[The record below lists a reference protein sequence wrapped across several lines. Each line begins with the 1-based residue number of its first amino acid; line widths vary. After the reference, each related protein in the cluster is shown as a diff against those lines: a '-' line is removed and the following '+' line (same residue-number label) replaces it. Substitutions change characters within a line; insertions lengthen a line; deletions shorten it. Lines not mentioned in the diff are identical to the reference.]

1 MREKYFES
9 YSKLNIDDKRN
20 VLLNEISE
28 TLNVIEKIC
37 IKNSISFEK
46 MNSNYYIKNRSL
58 LFEEDYY
65 NLMFIYITYLKEDIA
80 SLLEK
85 SA

>member
-28 TLNVIEKIC
+28 TLDVIENLC
-37 IKNSISFEK
+37 IRNSIPFEK
-46 MNSNYYIKNRSL
+46 LNSNYYIKNRSL

-80 SLLEK
+80 LLLEK